1 MIIPARNARE
11 QLPRALDSVFAQTYS
26 NIIDVVVADADD
38 SAAGLANPKV
48 VVLPNPAG
56 TTPAGLNLAIA
67 ASTGEVVVRCDAQS
81 SLPEDY
87 VEKAVDVLENT
98 GAANV
103 GGMQV
108 PIGETAWERAI
119 AAAMSSP
126 WGAGDARYR
135 IGGAAGAAET
145 VYLGVFRRDALEEVG
160 GFDEDFTRTQDYELN
175 HRLIRNGGVVWF
187 DPALRVTYRPRPSL
201 RPLAQQYLEYGRA
214 KRRFSGK
221 HRGFLRWRQMAAPI
235 LVVVLGSSL
244 VFSLWWPMAL
254 IVPGMYALGLI
265 GAGISSA
272 ESSWRVATALATM
285 HLSWGWGFLTDVSR

>member
-1 MIIPARNARE
+1 VSSNLPTVSVIIPARNARE

-175 HRLIRNGGVVWF
+175 H
-187 DPALRVTYRPRPSL
+187 P
-201 RPLAQQYLEYGRA
+201 
-214 KRRFSGK
+214 
-221 HRGFLRWRQMAAPI
+221 
-235 LVVVLGSSL
+235 
-244 VFSLWWPMAL
+244 
-254 IVPGMYALGLI
+254 
-265 GAGISSA
+265 SSA
-272 ESSWRVATALATM
+272 TVESSGSIR
-285 HLSWGWGFLTDVSR
+285 RYE